1 VIGVKLITGEAI
13 MLTFRHRSAII
24 ALSAAAAFAFTGA
37 PDASAAKKMS
47 YDQAWAQCK
56 SQIDR
61 TIPGD
66 QASART
72 SAGGACMKKYGY
84 RLKK

>member
-1 VIGVKLITGEAI
+1 
-13 MLTFRHRSAII
+13 MLKFYRSEML
-24 ALSAAAAFAFTGA
+24 ALSFGAVFAIAISPSAFAQ
-37 PDASAAKKMS
+37 SKKLS
-47 YDQAWAQCK
+47 YEQAWAQCK

-66 QASART
+66 QATARAT
-72 SAGGACMKKYGY
+72 AGGACMKKYGY